1 MNTVSGL
8 AVLLV
13 LAAQTAPLNSARVPV
28 LVELFTSEGC
38 SSCPAADAHLARLQR
53 EQPVAGAE
61 IIPIALHVDYFDHA
75 GWKDAFSSPAFSD
88 RQQEYSRIFG
98 ANSVYTPQVVVNG
111 RDAVVGTENA
121 LVEQAIASAARR
133 TPMALKVMAHQTGDR
148 LQLQI
153 TAPAAPRDGEAIAI
167 LAAITQD
174 GLSSNVTRGENSGR
188 QLHHVA
194 VARALERID
203 VLGRN
208 ARAIRHSIPI
218 RDAWGG
224 SGLKAVVW
232 LQGRK
237 SGQVYGASVEAVG
250 N

>member
-1 MNTVSGL
+1 MNTVISA
-8 AVLLV
+8 AVV
-13 LAAQTAPLNSARVPV
+13 IALAAQTASLTSARVPV

-61 IIPIALHVDYFDHA
+61 VIPIALHVDYFDHA

-88 RQQEYSRIFG
+88 RQHDYSRIFG
-98 ANSVYTPQVVVNG
+98 ADSVYTPQIVVNG
-111 RDAVVGTENA
+111 RDAVVGTENT
-121 LVEQAIASAARR
+121 LVDQAIASAARR
-133 TPMALKVMAHQTGDR
+133 GPLPLEVVAQQTGDR

-153 TAPAAPRDGEAIAI
+153 TAPAAPRGGEEIAI

-174 GLSSNVTRGENSGR
+174 GLSSDVTRGENSGR
-188 QLHHVA
+188 RLHHVA
-194 VARALERID
+194 VARTLARID
-203 VLGRN
+203 VLGSNTRV
-208 ARAIRHSIPI
+208 IKHSIPI
-218 RDAWGG
+218 RRAWGD

-237 SGQVYGASVEAVG
+237 SRQVYGADITAVG
-250 N
+250 T